1 MEQNSRAYLHFFL
14 NYIEKGGMWWWWG
27 DPKKKT
33 IKLLKYE
40 KKIHIFRPSSQINDV
55 IEVTQHSCGE
65 VCVCVMIYHFQV
77 I

>member
-14 NYIEKGGMWWWWG
+14 NYRKKRDVVVVG

-40 KKIHIFRPSSQINDV
+40 KRYTYS
-55 IEVTQHSCGE
+55 G
-65 VCVCVMIYHFQV
+65 
-77 I
+77 